1 MLNGLNNFP
10 LSLELPYLTSS
21 LGVGFSKSIQ
31 KVQNQQIYV
40 PDRGG
45 QKNPTILR
53 TSYMEDGSPLSLS
66 TPIMQKKGGGDRI
79 RSATAE
85 RRVHAGDRVARLQ
98 EFLIRN

>member
-53 TSYMEDGSPLSLS
+53 TSYMEAPFHCWRLS
-66 TPIMQKKGGGDRI
+66 IMQKKGGGDRI